1 VTLVAIVLA
10 GGGSTR
16 FGGDKLAATL
26 DGRPVLAHAVDAAAA
41 VADRVIVV
49 LGPDD
54 PAPSIASIELVRDP
68 VARGGPLAGLVT
80 ALEDLGAG
88 TNDTYRA
95 IVLAGDMPRVD
106 PRVLRL
112 LVDALNDPG
121 IAAVYLEA
129 DPLHPLPLAIRPDI
143 VLPAA
148 QALLAANRRSLRA
161 LVDSVRSAAVPA
173 ARWRT
178 IDPAG
183 ATLLDID
190 TRADLDAT

>member
-1 VTLVAIVLA
+1 MTLVAIVLA

-41 VADRVIVV
+41 IADRVIVV
-49 LGPDD
+49 VGPDD
-54 PAPSIASIELVRDP
+54 PAPSTAGIELVRDP
-68 VARGGPLAGLVT
+68 VARGGPLAGLAG
-80 ALEDLGAG
+80 ALEHVGAG
-88 TNDTYRA
+88 SHDTDQA

-112 LVDALNDPG
+112 LVDALDHPG
-121 IAAVYLEA
+121 IAAAYLEA
-129 DPLHPLPLAIRPDI
+129 EPLHPLPLAIRPGI

-148 QALLAANRRSLRA
+148 QTLLEASRRSLRA
-161 LVDSVRSAAVPA
+161 LVDSVPSAAVPA
-173 ARWRT
+173 ARWRAL
-178 IDPAG
+178 DPAG

-190 TRADLDAT
+190 TPADLDAS